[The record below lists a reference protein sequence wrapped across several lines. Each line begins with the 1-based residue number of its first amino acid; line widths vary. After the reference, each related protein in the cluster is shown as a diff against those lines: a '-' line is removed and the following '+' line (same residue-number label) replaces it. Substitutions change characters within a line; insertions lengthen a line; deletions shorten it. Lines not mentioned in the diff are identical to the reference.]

1 MTLRVEK
8 VQKLARQVLGELIQE
23 LKDPRIGFTTVTA
36 VRMTPDLRSARVFV
50 SVLGSEADQQDTVAG
65 LKSATPHLRSEL
77 GHQMRL
83 RYTPELVFELDHGPE
98 EAQRLEGILKQ
109 IHRDEASN

>member
-1 MTLRVEK
+1 MTQRVEK
-8 VQKLARQVLGELIQE
+8 VQKLTRQVLGELIQE

-50 SVLGSEADQQDTVAG
+50 SVLGTQAEQDDTIAG
-65 LKSATPHLRSEL
+65 LKSATPYLRAEV

-83 RYTPELVFELDHGPE
+83 KYTPELVFEIDHGPE
-98 EAQRLEGILKQ
+98 EAQRLETILREL
-109 IHRDEASN
+109 HTDEEHD

>member
-1 MTLRVEK
+1 MTQRVEK

-23 LKDPRIGFTTVTA
+23 LKDPRVGFVTVTA

-50 SVLGSEADQQDTVAG
+50 SVLGTEAEQEDSIAG

-77 GHQMRL
+77 GHEMRL
-83 RYTPELVFELDHGPE
+83 KYTPELTFQLDHGPE
-98 EAQRLEGILKQ
+98 EAQRLETLLKK
-109 IHRDEASN
+109 IHHDEDGE